1 MCTKIFTLSPLMYTG
16 LISLSPRRRGINN
29 NKGFHWLG
37 ALKGISPSASAV
49 TPPSTLHCLTI

>member
-1 MCTKIFTLSPLMYTG
+1 MYTG

-37 ALKGISPSASAV
+37 ALRGISPSASAV